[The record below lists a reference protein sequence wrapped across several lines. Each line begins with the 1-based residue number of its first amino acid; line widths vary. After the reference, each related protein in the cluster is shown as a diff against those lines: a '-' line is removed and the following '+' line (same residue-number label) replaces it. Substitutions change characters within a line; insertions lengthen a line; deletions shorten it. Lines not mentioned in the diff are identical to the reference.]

1 MQQMN
6 LQIKCNNKNS
16 FYLNRNII
24 QEAYFTD
31 VRHYPILNENEEY
44 ELLYKVQNGETKEE
58 REEAKKRLV
67 ECNLKFVISIAKKLG
82 NQENFSDLVS
92 EGNIGLMDAIDKF
105 DISKKC
111 KLITYAVSWIVAYIN
126 K

>member
-1 MQQMN
+1 MN
-6 LQIKCNNKNS
+6 FQIKCNNKNS

-31 VRHYPILNENEEY
+31 VRQYPILNENEEH

-67 ECNLKFVISIAKKLG
+67 ECNLRFVISIAKK
-82 NQENFSDLVS
+82 Q
-92 EGNIGLMDAIDKF
+92 IGRAH
-105 DISKKC
+105 
-111 KLITYAVSWIVAYIN
+111 V
-126 K
+126 